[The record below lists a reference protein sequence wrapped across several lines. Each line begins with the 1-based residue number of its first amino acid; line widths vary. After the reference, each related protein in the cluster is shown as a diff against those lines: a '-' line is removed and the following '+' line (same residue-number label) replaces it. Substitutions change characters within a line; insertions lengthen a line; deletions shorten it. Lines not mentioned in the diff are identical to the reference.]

1 MRGTGNRYR
10 PLGDSY
16 KKREWPWQKLQR
28 LWFDAGTPQREG
40 DQREREKRYGDDNDI
55 WRALMGM

>member
-1 MRGTGNRYR
+1 MSQAEYR

-16 KKREWPWQKLQR
+16 RKREWPWQKLQR
-28 LWFDAGTPQREG
+28 LWFEAGLPEKNGRRGE
-40 DQREREKRYGDDNDI
+40 RERGYAEDNDL